1 MPVLPFIPLI
11 VGGVSAATGVVS
23 AVNANNNAKKQLSIE
38 QQLANAQQDLIAQ
51 QKKGA
56 ELAYGQAQQFLPKGA
71 EYLDLVGS
79 NWKKIFS
86 GNRDAVNAT
95 PAPDVN
101 NYLGSMG
108 NVNRNLN
115 LFAGRGA
122 IGDRL
127 ISQMTQSNNYLSNL
141 RFGARNSAATNLQ
154 NLGSIFNNAGLNALA
169 ISGGQAA
176 NASATLLGQQQIAL
190 GQAANYQNQ
199 AGGIGA
205 SLGTLLNAF
214 NWKAGNITDILGIRR
229 DPERNPSSPIDPGNP
244 TGVGTYIPEE

>member
-1 MPVLPFIPLI
+1 MPAIPI
-11 VGGVSAATGVVS
+11 IGAIAAATSAGAGVIG
-23 AVNANNNAKKQLSIE
+23 AVNANRNAKKQLSIE
-38 QQLANAQQDLIAQ
+38 EQLANSQKELIAQ

-71 EYLDLVGS
+71 EYLDLVGT

-95 PAPDVN
+95 LAPDVN
-101 NYLGSMG
+101 NYLGSMAG
-108 NVNRNLN
+108 TNRNLN

-122 IGDRL
+122 VGDRL

-154 NLGSIFNNAGLNALA
+154 NLGSIFNNAGLNALS
-169 ISGGQAA
+169 ISSGQAA

-199 AGGIGA
+199 AGQMGA

-214 NWKAGNITDILGIRR
+214 NWKAKNVGDFFGLGGGMAATTSLGG
-229 DPERNPSSPIDPGNP
+229 DAPGDLLDFGGMN
-244 TGVGTYIPEE
+244 